1 MLIFPPPYED
11 PLDVAALPE
20 TDETELNYRTR
31 PLSPEQE
38 LRMALLVLFVPLPV
52 LVGLATVL
60 NALIGMHFF
69 FEKLVLAIILLLAAV
84 VIIRHAI
91 GVRIRLELLLLI
103 PLAAAFIG
111 GRFWFWIDGAN
122 WNRLA
127 ILVGWLASCFIARQV
142 AAWILVGPKVDHD
155 TMQRWRVNL
164 PGFCSPQLSLD
175 CPELLAFSVSPLLLV
190 PAWWLAARSAAALDG
205 RLWLWPFLLVG
216 WLHVAWF
223 LLHALTI
230 LWVPWPS
237 WQQSW
242 RLAIRA
248 LVVFLTY
255 DPYQTRAMGVFRF
268 PTLWVRP
275 IVVRWALIVSL
286 LMVFAFAVAAGWP
299 DPVQTLRQGGS
310 LLGQLLLNLL
320 LVTLAAPLLLL
331 TILWFTAGSM
341 LARFD
346 RELTKK
352 LPEDRTEWDN
362 YVDRIIHSG
371 DKLEADHILVGA
383 SQVGD
388 YPVLVHREI
397 YDQHFHVLG
406 DTGASKTSLGIAPT
420 AMQLIARGNSS
431 VVIVDLKGDKAL
443 FQLCRREAAHAKL
456 RFRWVSNEVGRTSF
470 VFNPF
475 LQTHNQR
482 LSIHQ
487 FVDEILQGLSLDYG
501 IAYGAGY
508 FTAMNQ
514 IVLTTLLKHVRV
526 RSFRELDRYLQ
537 NQKFYAKIGHAEDW
551 AQARHLG
558 ALVSR
563 LSASEA
569 VNVVPGMYPNQPEV
583 QTQAVDALNVFE
595 EPQVVYLS
603 LRSSVE
609 PSNAPAIARL
619 FLWSMF
625 SAANQAK
632 LPEHQRV
639 YFFMDEFQQVI
650 GDGIKLIFEQFR
662 DLGGT
667 IIAAHQTAGQ
677 LSRQGTDLGETV
689 DSCTA
694 IKQVYRASNLD
705 SLERLEKLA
714 GNRLAKVAHWV
725 QPYEP
730 PTGDLFDRLDEFYAD
745 EGLIN
750 VRQTELPA
758 LDRQR
763 MLKVSSQRL
772 ASLIRFTFGSGYT
785 QFAGASVPIV
795 SQYPISFEFYKK
807 LRRLAWPTAPGA
819 FVVPAAPVPMQVRP
833 AGSTALP
840 SGALS
845 ESAAAYVGEFDR
857 RGRGTNQRSLV
868 RPPGAR
874 QRPDR
879 RGQHRISG

>member
-20 TDETELNYRTR
+20 TDNTELNYRTR
-31 PLSPEQE
+31 PLSPEKE
-38 LRMALLVLFVPLPV
+38 LRLTLLILLVPLPI
-52 LVGLATVL
+52 LVSLAAVL
-60 NALIGMHFF
+60 NALIGLHFF
-69 FEKLVLAIILLLAAV
+69 FEKLILAIIILLAAV
-84 VIIRHAI
+84 VSIRHAI
-91 GVRIRLELLLLI
+91 GLRIRLELLILL
-103 PLAAAFIG
+103 PLAGAFIG
-111 GRFWFWIDGAN
+111 GRLWHLIDGTN
-122 WNRLA
+122 WSRLA
-127 ILVGWLASCFIARQV
+127 IVGGWLMSCVIARQV
-142 AAWILVGPKVDHD
+142 TAWILVGPRVDHD
-155 TMQRWRVNL
+155 TLERWRFNL
-164 PGFCSPQLSLD
+164 PGIGSPQLSLD
-175 CPELLAFSVSPLLLV
+175 CPELLAYGLSPLLLV
-190 PAWWLAARSAAALDG
+190 PAWWLAVRSAAALDG
-205 RLWLWPFLLVG
+205 QLWLWPFLLVG
-216 WLHVAWF
+216 WLHVAWL
-223 LLHALTI
+223 LLHAVTI
-230 LWVPWPS
+230 VWAPWPS
-237 WQQSW
+237 YERSWQLTL
-242 RLAIRA
+242 RVLM
-248 LVVFLTY
+248 VFLTY

-268 PTLWVRP
+268 PMVWLRLIT
-275 IVVRWALIVSL
+275 VRWALVVGL
-286 LMVFAFAVAAGWP
+286 LMVFAFATAATWP
-299 DPVQTLRQGGS
+299 NVVETLRQHRS
-310 LLGQLLLNLL
+310 LSGQLLLNLAL
-320 LVTLAAPLLLL
+320 TTLAAPLLLV
-331 TILWFTAGSM
+331 TILWYTAGTL

-346 RELTKK
+346 QELTKE

-371 DKLEADHILVGA
+371 DKLEAEHILVGT

-443 FQLCRREAAHAKL
+443 FQLCQREAKHAQL
-456 RFRWVSNEVGRTSF
+456 RFRWVSNEVGSSSF

-475 LQTHNQR
+475 LQAHNQR
-482 LSIHQ
+482 LSVHQ
-487 FVDEILQGLSLDYG
+487 FVDELLQGLSLDYG

-537 NQKFYAKIGHAEDW
+537 NQRFYAKIGHAEDW
-551 AQARHLG
+551 SHARHLG

-563 LSASEA
+563 LAATEA
-569 VNVVPGMYPNQPEV
+569 VNVIPGMYPAQPEV
-583 QTQAVDALNVFE
+583 QAQAIDALNVFE

-609 PSNAPAIARL
+609 SSNAPAIARL

-625 SAANQAK
+625 SAASQAK
-632 LPEHQRV
+632 RPEHQRV
-639 YFFMDEFQQVI
+639 YFCVDEFQQLLS
-650 GDGIKLIFEQFR
+650 DGIKLIFEQFR

-677 LSRQGTDLGETV
+677 LLRQGTDFGETV

-694 IKQVYRASNLD
+694 VKQVYRASNLD
-705 SLERLEKLA
+705 ALERLEKLA
-714 GNRLAKVAHWV
+714 GNRLGKVAHWV

-730 PTGDLFDRLDEFYAD
+730 AAGDLVDRLDEFYAD
-745 EGLIN
+745 EGLVN

-763 MLKVSSQRL
+763 MLKISSQRL

-795 SQYPISFEFYKK
+795 SQYPISFQLYKDSRK
-807 LRRLAWPTAPGA
+807 LSWPTAPGA
-819 FVVPAAPVPMQVRP
+819 FVVPAAPMPRP
-833 AGSTALP
+833 ASHTSPGTAH
-840 SGALS
+840 AA
-845 ESAAAYVGEFDR
+845 EVAAYVGEFDR
-857 RGRGTNQRSLV
+857 RGTGQE
-868 RPPGAR
+868 
-874 QRPDR
+874 QRPKA
-879 RGQHRISG
+879 GSPG

>member
-1 MLIFPPPYED
+1 MLIFPPPYDD

-38 LRMALLVLFVPLPV
+38 LRVALLVVFVPLPV
-52 LVGLATVL
+52 LVSLAALL
-60 NALIGMHFF
+60 NALISLHFF
-69 FEKLVLAIILLLAAV
+69 FEKLALAIIILLAAV
-84 VIIRHAI
+84 VIMRQAM
-91 GVRIRLELLLLI
+91 GLRIRLELLLLL

-111 GRFWFWIDGAN
+111 GRLWDWIDAAN
-122 WNRLA
+122 WSRLA
-127 ILVGWLASCFIARQV
+127 ILCGWLACCLIARQV
-142 AAWILVGPKVDHD
+142 AAWILVGPRVNHD
-155 TMQRWRVNL
+155 TLERWRVNL
-164 PGFCSPQLSLD
+164 PGICSPQLSLD
-175 CPELLAFSVSPLLLV
+175 CPELLAYSLSPLLLV
-190 PAWWLAARSAAALDG
+190 PAWWLATHSAAALEG
-205 RLWLWPFLLVG
+205 QLWLWPFLLVG

-223 LLHALTI
+223 FLHAVTSV
-230 LWVPWPS
+230 WVPWPS
-237 WQQSW
+237 WQHSW
-242 RLAIRA
+242 RLAISA

-255 DPYQTRAMGVFRF
+255 DPYQTHAMGVFRF
-268 PTLWVRP
+268 PTMWVRP

-286 LMVFAFAVAAGWP
+286 LMVFAFAVAAAWP
-299 DPVQTLRQGGS
+299 DPVLRLQQGGS
-310 LLGQLLLNLL
+310 LLGQLLLNLM
-320 LVTLAAPLLLL
+320 LVTLSAPLLLL
-331 TILWFTAGSM
+331 TILWFTAGSV

-352 LPEDRTEWDN
+352 LPEDHTEWDN

-371 DKLEADHILVGA
+371 DTLEAEHILVGT

-397 YDQHFHVLG
+397 YDQHSHLLG
-406 DTGASKTSLGIAPT
+406 DSGASKTSLGIAPT
-420 AMQLIARGNSS
+420 AMQLIARGNST

-443 FQLCRREAAHAKL
+443 FELCRREAAHAQL
-456 RFRWVSNEVGRTSF
+456 RFRWVSNEVGHSSF

-475 LQTHNQR
+475 LQSHNQR
-482 LSIHQ
+482 LSVHQ

-526 RSFRELDRYLQ
+526 RSFRELDRHLQ
-537 NQKFYAKIGHAEDW
+537 NQRLYAKFGHAEDW

-563 LSASEA
+563 LAASEA
-569 VNVVPGMYPNQPEV
+569 VNVVPGMYPDRPEV
-583 QTQAVDALNVFE
+583 QTQAIDALNVFE
-595 EPQVVYLS
+595 EPQVVYLW
-603 LRSSVE
+603 LRSAVE
-609 PSNAPAIARL
+609 SSNAPAIARL

-625 SAANQAK
+625 CAVSQAK
-632 LPEHQRV
+632 LAEPQRV
-639 YFFMDEFQQVI
+639 YFFMDEFQQVLS
-650 GDGIKLIFEQFR
+650 DGIKLIFEQFR

-677 LSRQGTDLGETV
+677 LTRQGTDLGETV

-694 IKQVYRASNLD
+694 VKQVYRASNLD

-730 PTGDLFDRLDEFYAD
+730 PTGDLFQRLDEFYAD

-763 MLKVSSQRL
+763 MLKVSSERL

-795 SQYPISFEFYKK
+795 SQYPISFEMYKK
-807 LRRLAWPTAPGA
+807 LRRRKWPTAPGA
-819 FVVPAAPVPMQVRP
+819 FTVPAAPMLTSASPT
-833 AGSTALP
+833 AGSSGLP
-840 SGALS
+840 LGALS
-845 ESAAAYVGEFDR
+845 GAAAAYVGEFDR
-857 RGRGTNQRSLV
+857 RGRGPKQVSPVGLPAV
-868 RPPGAR
+868 R
-874 QRPDR
+874 QRY
-879 RGQHRISG
+879 